1 MRGDCYMAKR
11 KRRESVTHK
20 IMSTVISILNEKTAH
35 DLTRKN
41 YIRHCK
47 KYIAFCREQYNCKD
61 FESCRDHIQDYSDY
75 LQASGQYSAASIH
88 TFLAAPC
95 VVFDIPMNTIS
106 KPIRHVGEFSR
117 GRTKTLNH
125 TNQDLSD
132 PEYKRIVEFQKIV
145 GVRRAELAK
154 LTGDC
159 LVYDESGYPAIWI
172 KNGKGNKVQLQRLNK
187 PEDLQFIKPYFEGKA
202 PDELIFTDKEINN
215 NLNFHKLRS
224 DSAKKCYEIQLEL
237 LLNDPHHK
245 EKMFKEI
252 EARWN
257 LYNIDKKTGKA
268 KPFNREKYEGWY
280 VTRGSVRQTAL
291 ERNRPIKYNR
301 LCVLYV
307 SLFHTSHYR
316 TNVTVENYLA
326 I

>member
-1 MRGDCYMAKR
+1 MAKR

-20 IMSTVISILNEKTAH
+20 IMSNVISILNEKTAH

-61 FESCRDHIQDYSDY
+61 FESCREHIQDYSDY

-95 VVFDIPMNTIS
+95 VVFDIPMNTIQ
-106 KPIRHVGEFSR
+106 KPIRHIGEFSR

-132 PEYKRIVEFQKIV
+132 PEYKRIVEFQRCV

-154 LTGDC
+154 ITGDC
-159 LVYDESGYPAIWI
+159 LVTDESGYPCILV

-187 PEDLQFIKPYFEGKA
+187 PEDLEFIKPYFEGKA
-202 PDELIFTDKEINN
+202 TDELIFTDKEINN
-215 NLNFHKLRS
+215 NLNFHKLRAL
-224 DSAKKCYEIQLEL
+224 SAQEYYDIQLERI
-237 LLNDPHHK
+237 LNEPGYA
-245 EKMFKEI
+245 EQMVKEI

-257 LYNIDKKTGKA
+257 RFNIDKSTGKS
-268 KPFNREKYEGWY
+268 KPFNKSKLEGWY
-280 VTRGSVRQTAL
+280 VTRGTVRQNAIKN
-291 ERNRPIKYNR
+291 NRPIKYNR
-301 LCVLYV
+301 LAVYMV
-307 SLFHTSHYR
+307 SLYKNSHFR
-316 TNVTVENYLA
+316 SNVTVENYLA